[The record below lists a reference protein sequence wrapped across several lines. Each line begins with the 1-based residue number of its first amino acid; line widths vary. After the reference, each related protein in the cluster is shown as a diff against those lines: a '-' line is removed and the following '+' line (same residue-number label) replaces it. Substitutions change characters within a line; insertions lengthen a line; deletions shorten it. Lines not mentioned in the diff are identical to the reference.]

1 MSDEAQL
8 EATAALLKRAV
19 RLLQLIFDV
28 RQELL
33 ISESA
38 LKMLMS
44 EFSRRLEREI
54 LAGNGEELLNQW
66 EKRLPV
72 IRTELVR
79 MVTQRPLMFSDG
91 KQAAVLSA
99 DKAARLLGLCPDAPD
114 Q

>member
-1 MSDEAQL
+1 MAEEAEL
-8 EATAALLKRAV
+8 ERTAATLRRAV

-28 RQELL
+28 RQDLL

-38 LKMLMS
+38 LKMLVS
-44 EFSRRLEREI
+44 EFSRRLEREV
-54 LAGNGEELLNQW
+54 LNRGGDQLLDKW

-79 MVTQRPLMFSDG
+79 MVTQRPAMFSDG

-99 DKAARLLGLCPDAPD
+99 DKAARLLGLCPDLPEE
-114 Q
+114 